1 MDEIAH
7 HIWQTKYRHKEDG
20 RFCEQTIEDTWWR
33 VARAIAAVE
42 PCDREWWQD
51 KFLETLESYKFLP
64 GGRILAGAGT
74 GCRVTLFNCFV
85 MGIIEDSLSGILDAL
100 SEATLTLQQGG
111 GVGYDFSTL
120 RPQGMR
126 AKGVGAIASGPVSFM
141 QVWDAMGEALMA
153 TGPRRAA
160 IMGTLRCDHPDIE
173 LFIGA
178 KREPGRL
185 RHFNLSVQI
194 TDAFMA
200 AVRSDA
206 EWPLIFPAAAAP
218 GQELVY
224 RDWPGH
230 PGPVPCSVV
239 RAVPARALWDEIL
252 RSAYE
257 TAEPGVLFVDR
268 INGMNNLWY
277 REAITTTN
285 PCGEVPLPPYGA
297 CDLGSINLTQFIE
310 EPFTERARFDTAA
323 LAKTVVPAVRFLDNV
338 IDVSRFPLP
347 QHREYARGSRRIG
360 LGITGLAD
368 ALVMLGLPYGSQ
380 PAAAWAAYVMEQICH
395 CAYRTSVA
403 LAREKG
409 PFPFLDRRKYLDGT
423 FVRALPSDIRA
434 AIADHGIRNSHLTAI
449 APTGSISLLA
459 GNVSS
464 GIEPIFAPTYR
475 RAVLDETGVA
485 SDFELTDYSIKLWRE
500 VGHPAEDLPDTFVT
514 TRSLPISAHLE
525 MQAALQVHV
534 DNAISK
540 TVNVPEECSF
550 EAFRQI
556 YEIAYDKG
564 LKGCTAYRPNLLRGA
579 VLQGGDAAVDAP
591 HCCVLERETD

>member
-1 MDEIAH
+1 MDEIARH
-7 HIWQTKYRHKEDG
+7 VWQTKYRHKEDG
-20 RFCEQTIEDTWWR
+20 HLWDETIQDTWRR
-33 VARAIAAVE
+33 VARAVAVVE
-42 PCDREWWQD
+42 PRDREWWQN
-51 KFLETLESYKFLP
+51 KFFEILKGHKFLP

-74 GCRVTLFNCFV
+74 GRRVTLFNCFV
-85 MGIIEDSLSGILDAL
+85 MGTIEDSLPAILRAL
-100 SEATLTLQQGG
+100 TEGALTLQQGG
-111 GVGYDFSTL
+111 GVGYDFSTV
-120 RPQGMR
+120 RPKGMP

-141 QVWDAMGEALMA
+141 LVWDAMSEVLMS

-160 IMGTLRCDHPDIE
+160 IMATLRCDHPDIE
-173 LFIGA
+173 AFVGA

-206 EWPLIFPAAAAP
+206 DWPLIFPAAA
-218 GQELVY
+218 GSGEGLVY

-230 PGPVPCSVV
+230 IGPVPCNVV
-239 RAVPARALWDEIL
+239 RRIPARTLWNEIL
-252 RSAYE
+252 STAYQ
-257 TAEPGVLFVDR
+257 TAEPGVLFVDCVNR
-268 INGMNNLWY
+268 MNNLWY

-297 CDLGSINLTQFIE
+297 CDLGSINLTRFIE
-310 EPFTERARFDTAA
+310 QPLTEHSRLDTAS
-323 LAKTVVPAVRFLDNV
+323 LAETVATAVRLLDDV

-347 QHREYARGSRRIG
+347 QHRENARGSRRIG

-368 ALVMLGLPYGSQ
+368 ALVMLGLPYGNEGSV
-380 PAAAWAAYVMEQICH
+380 AWAAEVMQRICH
-395 CAYRTSVA
+395 CAYRASVA
-403 LAREKG
+403 LAREKE
-409 PFPFLDRRKYLDGT
+409 PFPFLDRGKYLDGA
-423 FVRALPSDIRA
+423 FVRALPVDIRA
-434 AIADHGIRNSHLTAI
+434 AIADDGIRNSHLTAI

-464 GIEPIFAPTYR
+464 GVEPIFAPTYR
-475 RAVLDETGVA
+475 RAVLDETGIA
-485 SDFELTDYSIKLWRE
+485 HEFELTDYSVKLWRE
-500 VGHPAEDLPDTFVT
+500 LGHHDEDLPGAFVT
-514 TRSLPISAHLE
+514 THDLPVSAHLE
-525 MQAALQVHV
+525 MQSALQAHV

-556 YEIAYDKG
+556 YELAYDKG
-564 LKGCTAYRPNLLRGA
+564 LKGCTAYRPNPLRGA
-579 VLQGGDAAVDAP
+579 VLHGGEAAVDAP

>member
-7 HIWQTKYRHKEDG
+7 HIWQTKYRHKEHG
-20 RFCEQTIEDTWWR
+20 RSCEQTIEDTWRR

-42 PCDREWWQD
+42 PQGREWWQD
-51 KFLETLESYKFLP
+51 KFFQILNGYKFLP

-74 GCRVTLFNCFV
+74 GRRVTLFNCFV
-85 MGIIEDSLSGILDAL
+85 MGIIDDSLSGILGAL
-100 SEATLTLQQGG
+100 SEGTLTLQQGG

-120 RPQGMR
+120 RPKGMP

-141 QVWDAMGEALMA
+141 QVWDAMSETLMA

-178 KREPGRL
+178 KREAGRL

-194 TDAFMA
+194 SDAFMA

-206 EWPLIFPAAAAP
+206 EWPLIFPAGATS

-224 RDWPGH
+224 RNWPGH
-230 PGPVPCSVV
+230 RGPMPCNVLRS
-239 RAVPARALWDEIL
+239 VPARALWDEIL
-252 RSAYE
+252 RTAYE

-277 REAITTTN
+277 REAITTSN

-310 EPFTERARFDTAA
+310 GPFTERARLDTTS
-323 LAKTVVPAVRFLDNV
+323 LAKTVVAAVRFLDNV
-338 IDVSRFPLP
+338 IDISHFPLP
-347 QHREYARGSRRIG
+347 QHRENACGSRRIG

-368 ALVMLGLPYGSQ
+368 ALVMLGLPYGGKR
-380 PAAAWAAYVMEQICH
+380 AVTWAAEVMEQICH
-395 CAYRTSVA
+395 NAYRASVA
-403 LAREKG
+403 LACEKG
-409 PFPFLDRRKYLDGT
+409 PFPFLNRGKYLDGA
-423 FVRALPSDIRA
+423 FVRALPHDIRA
-434 AIADHGIRNSHLTAI
+434 AIAEHGIRNSHLTAI

-464 GIEPIFAPTYR
+464 GIEPIFASTYS
-475 RAVLDETGVA
+475 RAVLGEAGLA
-485 SDFELTDYSIKLWRE
+485 REFELTDYAVKLWRGL
-500 VGHPAEDLPDTFVT
+500 GHYEEALPRAFVSARDLAV
-514 TRSLPISAHLE
+514 SAHLE
-525 MQAALQVHV
+525 MQAALQAHV

-540 TVNVPEECSF
+540 TVNVPEAYPF
-550 EAFRQI
+550 EEFRQI
-556 YEIAYDKG
+556 YEIAFDKG
-564 LKGCTAYRPNLLRGA
+564 LKGCTAYRPNPLRGA
-579 VLQGGDAAVDAP
+579 VLQGGEAAVDAP

>member
-1 MDEIAH
+1 
-7 HIWQTKYRHKEDG
+7 
-20 RFCEQTIEDTWWR
+20 
-33 VARAIAAVE
+33 
-42 PCDREWWQD
+42 
-51 KFLETLESYKFLP
+51 
-64 GGRILAGAGT
+64 
-74 GCRVTLFNCFV
+74 LF
-85 MGIIEDSLSGILDAL
+85 EASLSGILGAL
-100 SEATLTLQQGG
+100 SEGTLTLQQGG

-120 RPQGMR
+120 RPKGMR

-141 QVWDAMGEALMA
+141 QVWDAMSETLMA

-173 LFIGA
+173 SFISA
-178 KREPGRL
+178 KREPGPL

-194 TDAFMA
+194 TDAFIS

-206 EWPLIFPAAAAP
+206 EWPLIFPAAAGS

-224 RDWPGH
+224 RAWPGH
-230 PGPVPCSVV
+230 PSPVPCNVV
-239 RAVPARALWDEIL
+239 RTVPARALWDQIL
-252 RSAYE
+252 RTAYE

-277 REAITTTN
+277 RETITTTN

-297 CDLGSINLTQFIE
+297 CNLGSINLTRFIE
-310 EPFTERARFDTAA
+310 EPFTERARLDTAA
-323 LAKTVVPAVRFLDNV
+323 LAKTVERAVRFLDDV

-347 QHREYARGSRRIG
+347 QHRETACGSRRIG
-360 LGITGLAD
+360 LGVTGLAD
-368 ALVMLGLPYGSQ
+368 ALVMLGLPYDGSER
-380 PAAAWAAYVMEQICH
+380 AVAWAAEVMEQICH
-395 CAYRTSVA
+395 CAYRASVA

-409 PFPFLDRRKYLDGT
+409 PFPFLDRGKYLDGA
-423 FVRALPSDIRA
+423 FVRSLPNDIRA
-434 AIADHGIRNSHLTAI
+434 AIADYGIRNSHLTAI

-475 RAVLDETGVA
+475 RAVLDETGLA
-485 SDFELTDYSIKLWRE
+485 REFELTDYSVKLWRGL
-500 VGHPAEDLPDTFVT
+500 GHHDEDLPSAFVT
-514 TRSLPISAHLE
+514 ARDIPVSAHLE
-525 MQAALQVHV
+525 MRAALQAHV

-540 TVNVPEECSF
+540 TVNVAEECPF

-556 YEIAYDKG
+556 YEIAFDKG
-564 LKGCTAYRPNLLRGA
+564 LKGCTAYRPNALRGA
-579 VLQGGDAAVDAP
+579 VLQGGDAAVNAP

>member
-7 HIWQTKYRHKEDG
+7 HVWQTKYRYKEGGHLRD
-20 RFCEQTIEDTWWR
+20 QTIEDTWRR

-42 PCDREWWQD
+42 PHHREWWQD
-51 KFLETLESYKFLP
+51 KFFEILKGYKFLP

-74 GCRVTLFNCFV
+74 GRRVTLFNCFV
-85 MGIIEDSLSGILDAL
+85 MGIIEDSLSGILRAL
-100 SEATLTLQQGG
+100 SEGTLTLQQGG

-120 RPQGMR
+120 RPKGMR

-141 QVWDAMGEALMA
+141 QVWDAMSETLMA

-173 LFIGA
+173 LFIAA
-178 KREPGRL
+178 KREPGQL

-194 TDAFMA
+194 TDGFMA

-206 EWPLIFPAAAAP
+206 EWPLIFPAAAASD
-218 GQELVY
+218 QELVY

-230 PGPVPCSVV
+230 PGPVPCNVL
-239 RAVPARALWDEIL
+239 RTVPARALWDEIL
-252 RSAYE
+252 RTAYE

-277 REAITTTN
+277 SETITTTN

-310 EPFTERARFDTAA
+310 EPFTERARLDTAA
-323 LAKTVVPAVRFLDNV
+323 LAETVVAAVRFLDDV

-347 QHREYARGSRRIG
+347 PHRENACGSRRIG
-360 LGITGLAD
+360 LGVTGLAD
-368 ALVMLGLPYGSQ
+368 ALVMLGLPYGSER
-380 PAAAWAAYVMEQICH
+380 AVAWAAEVMEQICH
-395 CAYRTSVA
+395 CAYRASVA

-409 PFPFLDRRKYLDGT
+409 EFPFLDHRKYLHGA
-423 FVRALPSDIRA
+423 FVRALPHDIRA
-434 AIADHGIRNSHLTAI
+434 AIVDHGIRNSHLTAI

-464 GIEPIFAPTYR
+464 GAEPIFAPTYR
-475 RAVLDETGVA
+475 RAVLDETGLA
-485 SDFELTDYSIKLWRE
+485 REFELTDYSVKLWRDL
-500 VGHPAEDLPDTFVT
+500 GHQDKDLPSAFVT
-514 TRSLPISAHLE
+514 MRDLPVSAHLE
-525 MQAALQVHV
+525 MQAALQAHV

-540 TVNVPEECSF
+540 TVNVPEACSF

-556 YEIAYDKG
+556 YEIAFDKG
-564 LKGCTAYRPNLLRGA
+564 LKGCTAYRPNPLRGA
-579 VLQGGDAAVDAP
+579 VLQGGDAAMDAP
-591 HCCVLERETD
+591 HCCVLEREID

>member
-7 HIWQTKYRHKEDG
+7 HVWQTKYRYKEDSHL
-20 RFCEQTIEDTWWR
+20 RDETIEDTWRR
-33 VARAIAAVE
+33 VARVIAAVE
-42 PCDREWWQD
+42 PHDREWWQN
-51 KFLETLESYKFLP
+51 KFFEILKGCKFLP

-74 GCRVTLFNCFV
+74 GRRVTLFNCFV
-85 MGIIEDSLSGILDAL
+85 MGIIEDSLPGILGAL
-100 SEATLTLQQGG
+100 SEGTLTLQQGG

-120 RPQGMR
+120 RPKGMH

-141 QVWDAMGEALMA
+141 PIWDAMSETLMS

-173 LFIGA
+173 AFIGA

-194 TDAFMA
+194 TDTFMA
-200 AVRSDA
+200 AVRDDA
-206 EWPLIFPAAAAP
+206 EWPLIFPTAADSNK
-218 GQELVY
+218 ELVY
-224 RDWPGH
+224 REWSKH
-230 PGPVPCSVV
+230 T
-239 RAVPARALWDEIL
+239 RAVPCNVVRRITARALWDEIL
-252 RSAYE
+252 RTAYE

-268 INGMNNLWY
+268 INRMNNLWY

-285 PCGEVPLPPYGA
+285 SCGEVPLPPYGA

-310 EPFTERARFDTAA
+310 QPFTEHARLDTAS
-323 LAKTVVPAVRFLDNV
+323 LAETVATAVRFLDNV

-347 QHREYARGSRRIG
+347 QHRENAWGSRRIG

-368 ALVMLGLPYGSQ
+368 AFVMLGRPYGSERSV
-380 PAAAWAAYVMEQICH
+380 AWAAEVMERICH
-395 CAYRTSVA
+395 CAYRASVA

-409 PFPFLDRRKYLDGT
+409 PFPLLDRNKYLDGA
-423 FVRALPSDIRA
+423 FVSALPNDIRT
-434 AIADHGIRNSHLTAI
+434 AIADRGIRNSHLLAI
-449 APTGSISLLA
+449 APTGSISLLT

-464 GIEPIFAPTYR
+464 GVEPIFAPTYR

-485 SDFELTDYSIKLWRE
+485 SEFELTDYSLKLWRE
-500 VGHPAEDLPDTFVT
+500 LGHRDEGLPSAFVT
-514 TRSLPISAHLE
+514 TRDLPVSAHLE
-525 MQAALQVHV
+525 MQAALQAHV

-550 EAFRQI
+550 EDFRQI
-556 YEIAYDKG
+556 YEFAYDKG
-564 LKGCTAYRPNLLRGA
+564 LKGCTAYRPNPLRGA
-579 VLQGGDAAVDAP
+579 VLQDGELAVNAP

>member
-7 HIWQTKYRHKEDG
+7 HVWQTKYRHQEDG
-20 RFCEQTIEDTWWR
+20 HCCEQTIEDTWQR
-33 VARAIAAVE
+33 VARAIAGVE
-42 PCDREWWQD
+42 PRDRKPWQD
-51 KFLETLESYKFLP
+51 KFFEILKGSKFLP

-74 GCRVTLFNCFV
+74 GRRVTLFNCFV
-85 MGIIEDSLSGILDAL
+85 MGIIEDSLSGILGAL
-100 SEATLTLQQGG
+100 SEGTLTLQQGG
-111 GVGYDFSTL
+111 GIGYGFSTL
-120 RPQGMR
+120 RPKGMR
-126 AKGVGAIASGPVSFM
+126 AEGVGAIASGPVSFM
-141 QVWDAMGEALMA
+141 QVWDAMSETLMA

-160 IMGTLRCDHPDIE
+160 IMGALRCDHPDIE
-173 LFIGA
+173 AFVGA

-185 RHFNLSVQI
+185 RYFNLSVQI

-200 AVRSDA
+200 AVRSDTD
-206 EWPLIFPAAAAP
+206 WPLIFPATASSGEEP
-218 GQELVY
+218 VC
-224 RDWPGH
+224 RDWRGH

-239 RAVPARALWDEIL
+239 RTVPARALWDEIL
-252 RSAYE
+252 RTAYE

-268 INGMNNLWY
+268 INAMNNLWY

-310 EPFTERARFDTAA
+310 APFTDRARLDTAS

-347 QHREYARGSRRIG
+347 QHRENACGSRRIG

-368 ALVMLGLPYGSQ
+368 SLVMLGLSYGSGR
-380 PAAAWAAYVMEQICH
+380 AVAWAADVMQQICH
-395 CAYRTSVA
+395 CAYRASVA

-409 PFPFLDRRKYLDGT
+409 SFPFLDRDKYLEGT
-423 FVRALPSDIRA
+423 FVRALPDDIRA

-464 GIEPIFAPTYR
+464 GVEPIFAPTYR
-475 RAVLDETGVA
+475 RAVLDETGLA
-485 SDFELTDYSIKLWRE
+485 REFELTDYSLKLWRE
-500 VGHPAEDLPDTFVT
+500 LGHHDEGLPGALVT
-514 TRSLPISAHLE
+514 ARNLPVSAHLE
-525 MQAALQVHV
+525 MQAALQAHV

-550 EAFRQI
+550 EDFRQI
-556 YEIAYDKG
+556 YEFAYDKG
-564 LKGCTAYRPNLLRGA
+564 LKGCTAYRPNPLRGA
-579 VLQGGDAAVDAP
+579 VLQGGEAAVNAP